1 LLGFSTLIDL
11 HAIGY
16 LHYKLFINFQ
26 NPSKEKEK
34 RLESYFCMHPNIIFM
49 TKSLGRSDIEC
60 EIVARSIGELKEIVR
75 EMKFEFHDLIKDVET
90 YVVLHQHVTN
100 YYPI

>member
-1 LLGFSTLIDL
+1 
-11 HAIGY
+11 
-16 LHYKLFINFQ
+16 
-26 NPSKEKEK
+26 
-34 RLESYFCMHPNIIFM
+34 MHPNIIFM